1 MELQLP
7 HRFSVL
13 AATKTVGF
21 IQVDGLSFADAKE
34 LRQWIRNEFGGH
46 VIIL

>member
-1 MELQLP
+1 MALP
-7 HRFSVL
+7 FHHRFKVL
-13 AATKTVGF
+13 AATPIGF

-34 LRQWIRNEFGGH
+34 LRQWIRKEFGGY

>member
-1 MELQLP
+1 MAQTRS
-7 HRFSVL
+7 HSVL

-21 IQVDGLSFADAKE
+21 IKVDGLSFTDAKE
-34 LRQWIRNEFGGH
+34 LRQWIRNEFGGY